1 MAAVCMMDAGSN
13 GVMILADHMLP
24 PRKAGLR
31 PAAIRVQRP
40 VAGDLCPLPAGLAAA
55 RPGNMFV
62 SHELM
67 LDVGFAAARARLVN
81 LAHGDWLSTASDG
94 AYADG
99 LTGLIRVGPF
109 GDVPGA
115 CKLVRV
121 SLLEP
126 LPRDDTVRLPLRWE
140 ATGIMGG
147 LFPVLDADLTLTPVG
162 AGTLMRLDGAYRPP
176 LAGVGAGLDR
186 VVLHRAAMAT
196 VRSLLTRVAGA
207 LASPAP
213 AAQPGAGR
221 QLRLAI
227 DPETSA

>member
-62 SHELM
+62 SHEFM
-67 LDVGFAAARARLVN
+67 LDVGFAAARARLMN
-81 LAHGDWLSTASDG
+81 LAHGDWLSTASRG

-99 LTGLIRVGPF
+99 LTGLIR
-109 GDVPGA
+109 
-115 CKLVRV
+115 
-121 SLLEP
+121 
-126 LPRDDTVRLPLRWE
+126 
-140 ATGIMGG
+140 GG

-227 DPETSA
+227 DP